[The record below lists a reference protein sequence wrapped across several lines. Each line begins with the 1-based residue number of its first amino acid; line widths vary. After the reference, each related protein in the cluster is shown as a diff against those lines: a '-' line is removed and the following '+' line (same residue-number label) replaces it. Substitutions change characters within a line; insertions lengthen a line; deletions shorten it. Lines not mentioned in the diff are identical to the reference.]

1 MKNQALSSGLKRIKK
16 LQNKSQV
23 FETKEFEPLE
33 VTELKKAGFL
43 KEIINGWVYLSSP
56 AELEYETTSWYINYW
71 EFINKYLK
79 KRFKSAYCLNPE
91 ASLLLHNNDRYI
103 PKQVAIITKTG
114 LS

>member
-1 MKNQALSSGLKRIKK
+1 MRNKALESGLKRIKK

-23 FETKEFEPLE
+23 FETNEFESAE

-56 AELEYETTSWYINYW
+56 IEQEYETTSWYINYW

-79 KRFKSAYCLNPE
+79 KDLK
-91 ASLLLHNNDRYI
+91 LLI
-103 PKQVAIITKTG
+103 V
-114 LS
+114 